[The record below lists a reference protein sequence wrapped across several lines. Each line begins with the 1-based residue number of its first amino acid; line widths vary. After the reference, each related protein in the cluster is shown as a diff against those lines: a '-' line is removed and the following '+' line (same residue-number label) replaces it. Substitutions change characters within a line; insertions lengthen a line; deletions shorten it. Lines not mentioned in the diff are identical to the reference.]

1 MKEASTLG
9 FVSLHCVV
17 ISSPRKNIGPK
28 GDTVIQLH
36 ARLTLGC
43 RSPHCSSDNHHY
55 GRKIKSNMNT
65 PTRKPSRPAH
75 HANSSATA
83 FVNPWPSASAPT
95 WGELAQSSFPLGLYK
110 DEHLR
115 HEKARN
121 LKVVKPDWGK
131 ASLEARKIDKTTS
144 IIGTWL
150 GHASTL
156 VEIPPL
162 DNVEQKSTWLLFDP
176 VFSMRAGPTVNS
188 GVARFK
194 KPPCQ
199 VEDLPGCDAVF
210 ISHNHYD
217 HLDAA
222 TIRAIVQKFPQTRF
236 FVGLGIKQWLSSMGV
251 SNTQACE
258 MDWWQNREYSLE
270 DFGIEPRPASTSQT
284 IFRFSCVPAQHNSA
298 RSPIDQGRTLWCGW
312 VVERFIRTQDES
324 SESKAAR
331 KGSIYHAG
339 DTGYRRT
346 SRSDAVCPV
355 FQEIGER
362 FGHFDLSFIPIW
374 RGGTL
379 GFFSYLGLRLSH
391 QDFPAAHHASPADAI
406 AIHLDVKSRNT
417 IAIHFGT
424 FVGSENESYEA
435 MIELAQACDSRSV
448 ASLDSTGDDEHGR
461 AGILDIG
468 DSLAVHIP

>member
-1 MKEASTLG
+1 MST
-9 FVSLHCVV
+9 F
-17 ISSPRKNIGPK
+17 SSN
-28 GDTVIQLH
+28 
-36 ARLTLGC
+36 A
-43 RSPHCSSDNHHY
+43 
-55 GRKIKSNMNT
+55 
-65 PTRKPSRPAH
+65 SRPAH

-115 HEKARN
+115 HEKARE

-131 ASLEARKIDKTTS
+131 ASLKDRNIDKATS
-144 IIGTWL
+144 VIGTWL
-150 GHASTL
+150 GHASAL
-156 VEIPPL
+156 VEIPPI
-162 DNVEQKSTWLLFDP
+162 DNIEQKSLWLLFDP
-176 VFSMRAGPTVNS
+176 VFSMRAGPTVNN

-194 KPPCQ
+194 TAPCQ

-217 HLDAA
+217 HLDAPS
-222 TIRAIVQKFPQTRF
+222 IRAIVQKFPQAKY
-236 FVGLGIKQWLSSMGV
+236 FVSLGIKQWMSSMGV
-251 SNTQACE
+251 PVEQICE
-258 MDWWQNREYSLE
+258 MDWWENREYCPE
-270 DFGIEPRPASTSQT
+270 DFGIDTRPASTNQ
-284 IFRFSCVPAQHNSA
+284 INFRFSCVPAQHNSA

-312 VVERFIRTQDES
+312 VVERFIRTQDDS
-324 SESKAAR
+324 SESKATR

-346 SRSDAVCPV
+346 SRSDVVCPV

-362 FGHFDLSFIPIW
+362 FGAFDLSFIPIW

-379 GFFSYLGLRLSH
+379 GFFSSWGLRLSH

-406 AIHLDVKSRNT
+406 AIHLDVRSRNT
-417 IAIHFGT
+417 IGIHFGT

-435 MIELAQACDSRSV
+435 MIEFAKACDRHSV
-448 ASLDSTGDDEHGR
+448 ASLDSMGDDEYGR
-461 AGILDIG
+461 AGLLDIG
-468 DSLAVHIP
+468 DSLAVPTL